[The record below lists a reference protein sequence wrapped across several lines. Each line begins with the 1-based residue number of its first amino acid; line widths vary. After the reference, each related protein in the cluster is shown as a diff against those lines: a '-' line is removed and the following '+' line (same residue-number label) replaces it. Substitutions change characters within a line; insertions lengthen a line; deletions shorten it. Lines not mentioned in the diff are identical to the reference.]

1 VLKERETGGAYV
13 VAALLRTFPLTGT
26 VVLLILT
33 RIEQIGLKVGS
44 ARVWEVAPMSALSLS
59 ALLHYSRMDVASQN
73 IVFKCSFPLMHPA
86 RM

>member
-1 VLKERETGGAYV
+1 MQRNVNSKHYSPCIADDQPKERVLKERETGGAYV

-44 ARVWEVAPMSALSLS
+44 ARV
-59 ALLHYSRMDVASQN
+59 
-73 IVFKCSFPLMHPA
+73 
-86 RM
+86 